1 MPPLADAVEKPPVVP
16 PEKHM
21 STRALVF
28 AGISV
33 FILIVLFVFYI
44 QARSPLSG
52 GQDTGGT
59 WGGVGGPSLFR
70 NPFQTVSN
78 DRPTTQQLLS
88 DQVRDDTITLPT
100 QDLFGDDPGYT
111 QPTDFVSLLKNLT
124 QQPVLPGE
132 QGDSTGAYSFI
143 PQGILS
149 VSVSPKKRNPLQ
161 QSLFEY
167 GNAVGS
173 YVKGFEDSHQNML
186 HVLKDANEDRGDE
199 TKAAAAAQIGT
210 DYIRLGSEIALINEI
225 PASAKTLNT
234 AFSDANKVVGRN
246 MRAVANAKT
255 DAEFLNAIDA
265 YNASVEAYVT
275 HFVALANLFGA
286 AEVQF
291 SASDPGS
298 VFTFSNATPIF

>member
-1 MPPLADAVEKPPVVP
+1 MSPLADAVEKPPVVP

-21 STRALVF
+21 STRTLIV

-33 FILIVLFVFYI
+33 FALVVIFVFYI

-70 NPFQTVSN
+70 NPFQTASN
-78 DRPTTQQLLS
+78 ERPTTQQLLAG
-88 DQVRDDTITLPT
+88 QVRDDKITLPT
-100 QDLFGDDPGYT
+100 QDTLGNNTTYT
-111 QPTDFVSLLKNLT
+111 QPTDFVSLLKSLT
-124 QQPVLPGE
+124 QQTVLPGE
-132 QGDSTGAYSFI
+132 QFDSTGAYSFI

-149 VSVSPKKRNPLQ
+149 VSNTPKKRNTLQ

-186 HVLKDANEDRGDE
+186 RILKDANEDRGDE

-210 DYIRLGSEIALINEI
+210 DYIRLGSELALINEV
-225 PASAKTLNT
+225 PASAKTLHT
-234 AFSDANKVVGRN
+234 AFSDANKTVGRN
-246 MRAVANAKT
+246 LRALANAKT
-255 DAEFLNAIDA
+255 DAEFLSAIDV
-265 YNASVEAYVT
+265 YNTSVEAYAT

-291 SASDPGS
+291 SNSDPGS
-298 VFTFSNATPIF
+298 VFTFSNTAPVF